1 MNQKVEKFILSV
13 TESAPEPGPK
23 PAPEITTSPTVL
35 ATPKSAKEQ
44 TKKYPFIT
52 GKVFE

>member
-23 PAPEITTSPTVL
+23 PAPKPMPSPTVL

-52 GKVFE
+52 EKVFE

>member
-23 PAPEITTSPTVL
+23 PAPKPMPSPTVL
-35 ATPKSAKEQ
+35 ATPKSEIPVYNRKS
-44 TKKYPFIT
+44 F
-52 GKVFE
+52 